1 MSDTEYCFS
10 GKSSKDRRKKQ
21 RKKTDTHVPVEVK
34 IVGDDKPD
42 YLKFPKDASK
52 QQQSR
57 KKPGHDIKVAYF
69 HEMIGEGFLVDLS
82 PSGLK
87 MRGKFRF
94 QKGQKLNLSFL
105 IPNVLAGHQIP
116 VFAICEVIWSEFKAG
131 EYYTGL
137 NISFML
143 SEHADFFNLFLD
155 QLPAAKCLSS

>member
-1 MSDTEYCFS
+1 MSDTEYCFG
-10 GKSSKDRRKKQ
+10 GKSRRDRRNKE
-21 RKKTDTHVPVEVK
+21 RKKPESQVPVEVK
-34 IVGDDKPD
+34 AVANFQIQEEDS
-42 YLKFPKDASK
+42 LKRLQD
-52 QQQSR
+52 R

-69 HEMIGEGFLVDLS
+69 HEMIGEGFLVDIS

-87 MRGKFRF
+87 MRSKFRF

-116 VFAICEVIWSEFKAG
+116 VFAIREVIWSEFKAG
-131 EYYTGL
+131 EYYIGL

-143 SEHADFFNLFLD
+143 PEHADFFNLFLD